1 MFVWQK
7 RASPAWLAANER
19 ALAEAAG
26 EKLAIIAS
34 ALRKRVMAE
43 VADDSRR
50 DLERLHSQFGGEI
63 TILSGDWL
71 KTFAEPGV
79 RDPISV
85 GGRLKIV
92 GANAERRNADQELI
106 IPAGAAFGTGD
117 HSTTAMSLRL
127 LEQISRPWKA
137 GWSMLD
143 LGTGSGI
150 LALAAKMFG
159 AERVVGID
167 LDSIA
172 IATAK
177 ENARIN
183 KMSNVEFRLG
193 DARRLNAATQF
204 EIVAANLFSELLI
217 QILPRIARSL
227 KGTGFAVLSGI
238 LRNQEA
244 SFADALRGARLH
256 KQIVRRRGKWI
267 AILAQKQI

>member
-19 ALAEAAG
+19 ALAEIAG
-26 EKLAIIAS
+26 EKLVIIAS
-34 ALRKRVMAE
+34 PLRKTAMAE
-43 VADDSRR
+43 VADDLRR
-50 DLERLHSQFGGEI
+50 NLERLHSQFGGEI
-63 TILSGDWL
+63 TILPRNWL
-71 KTFAEPGV
+71 KRFEK
-79 RDPISV
+79 RDPINL
-85 GGRLKIV
+85 GRRLKIV
-92 GANAERRNADQELI
+92 GVKADARTVNQALV

-127 LEQISRPWKA
+127 LEQISRSWKA

-143 LGTGSGI
+143 LGSGSGI

-159 AERVVGID
+159 AKRVVGID
-167 LDSIA
+167 LDPIA

-177 ENARIN
+177 ENARMN
-183 KMSNVEFRLG
+183 KISNVEFRIG
-193 DARRLNAATQF
+193 DARRLNAATEF
-204 EIVAANLFSELLI
+204 EIVSANLFSELLI

-227 KGTGFAVLSGI
+227 KRTGFAILSGI

-244 SFADALRGARLH
+244 DIAHVLQGARLRT
-256 KQIVRRRGKWI
+256 QIVRRHGKWI

>member
-19 ALAEAAG
+19 GLAEAAG
-26 EKLAIIAS
+26 EKLAIIALS
-34 ALRKRVMAE
+34 LRKTVMAE

-63 TILSGDWL
+63 TILPHDWL
-71 KTFAEPGV
+71 KTFAEPGG

-92 GANAERRNADQELI
+92 GANTEPRNTDQELI

-127 LEQISRPWKA
+127 LEQISRSWKA

-159 AERVVGID
+159 AKRVVGID

-177 ENARIN
+177 ENARMN
-183 KMSNVEFRLG
+183 KMSNIEFRIG
-193 DARRLNAATQF
+193 DARRLNAATEF
-204 EIVAANLFSELLI
+204 EIVSANLFSELLI

-244 SFADALRGARLH
+244 GVADALGEARLH